1 MPTHYDDS
9 SDSDGDEPQ
18 PTRACGAGVRGAPLT
33 SNARERRY
41 KPRRRKVIP
50 FLKKLVQLLQEEPDV
65 IRRAARAR
73 NQFSRR
79 RRET

>member
-9 SDSDGDEPQ
+9 SDSDGDEPA

-33 SNARERRY
+33 SNRRMCRY

-50 FLKKLVQLLQEEPDV
+50 FLEKLVQLLQEEPDV

>member
-9 SDSDGDEPQ
+9 SDSDGDEPA

-33 SNARERRY
+33 SHAHTCRY

-50 FLKKLVQLLQEEPDV
+50 FLEKLVQLLQEEPDV

-79 RRET
+79 RREA